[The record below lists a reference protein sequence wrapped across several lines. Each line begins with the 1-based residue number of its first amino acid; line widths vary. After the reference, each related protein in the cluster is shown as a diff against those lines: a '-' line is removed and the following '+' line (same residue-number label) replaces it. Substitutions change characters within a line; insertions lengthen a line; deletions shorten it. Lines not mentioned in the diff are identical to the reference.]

1 MKPAN
6 IKQYMEQQ
14 SEDYQR
20 GWKDCLHVLEM
31 YLDHEACS
39 ANMSYATNIEKVHKY
54 IFEGVS
60 GEYPSD
66 EYRNRLE
73 EILED
78 NLIDKGII
86 ELKENV

>member
-1 MKPAN
+1 MKPTN

-20 GWKDCLHVLEM
+20 GWKDCLHALEM
-31 YLDHEACS
+31 YLDYEAS
-39 ANMSYATNIEKVHKY
+39 SGNMSYATNVEKVHRY

-60 GEYPSD
+60 GEFPG
-66 EYRNRLE
+66 EYQNKLE

-78 NLIDKGII
+78 KLIDGGAIN
-86 ELKENV
+86 EPQ